1 MDIKVLLGEKIKSL
15 RKKNK
20 MTQQR
25 LAEMIDLDQ
34 RNVSNIERGI
44 NFSSKS
50 LKKIADVFNI
60 SIQELF
66 DFEHL
71 ELNED
76 NMKDYIK
83 IKLENLSK
91 RDLTIIYKMVKFMN
105 S

>member
-1 MDIKVLLGEKIKSL
+1 MDIKVLLGKKIKSL

-34 RNVSNIERGI
+34 RNVSNIERVI

-60 SIQELF
+60 TIQELF

-71 ELNED
+71 ELSED

-83 IKLENLSK
+83 IKTENLNK